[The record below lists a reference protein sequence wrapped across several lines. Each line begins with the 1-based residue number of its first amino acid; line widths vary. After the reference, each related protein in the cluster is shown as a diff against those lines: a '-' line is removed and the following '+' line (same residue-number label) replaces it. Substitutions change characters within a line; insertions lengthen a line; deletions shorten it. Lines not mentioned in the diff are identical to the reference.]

1 MTEVGAG
8 GGAGRHALPCRRREW
23 DTRGRGACTR
33 WRERERLGGM
43 GRAGVCG
50 PRVGRRGGAGQEE
63 ETARAGGQNRIALRA
78 VGVRPARSGRGHEG
92 GRTEGGPAHDERGPR
107 AAGPGCLPALRALP
121 SGSVRGVFCLQARW
135 LAGWLAA
142 ATSRREGAPRGN
154 LGADNARRP
163 PQGGRGERDGRG
175 AVRACVARDRLR
187 IAGPLRRHPP
197 CGWVVAEWAGLVW
210 GGGGSAGRA
219 RAGRRGRRRPARA
232 SCS

>member
-1 MTEVGAG
+1 VTEVGAG

-107 AAGPGCLPALRALP
+107 AAGPGCLPP
-121 SGSVRGVFCLQARW
+121 DARERHV
-135 LAGWLAA
+135 
-142 ATSRREGAPRGN
+142 ATS
-154 LGADNARRP
+154 ARITP
-163 PQGGRGERDGRG
+163 
-175 AVRACVARDRLR
+175 
-187 IAGPLRRHPP
+187 
-197 CGWVVAEWAGLVW
+197 
-210 GGGGSAGRA
+210 
-219 RAGRRGRRRPARA
+219 AGRRRGGGERETDAAPCVRA
-232 SCS
+232 WHVTGCG